1 MNDIS
6 TNLSKL
12 NIFQKM
18 KLRIWQN
25 SNKINLKSYSKQ
37 PQYIKYDETII
48 QKIVKDF
55 YYNKISE
62 EELFF
67 IPINKLVE
75 HLSCMEFKG
84 FDLNNSINEEKLSA
98 ESLVKILRL

>member
-1 MNDIS
+1 MNELS
-6 TNLSKL
+6 TKVNKI

-18 KLRIWQN
+18 RLRIWQN
-25 SNKINLKSYSKQ
+25 LNKINMKSYSKQ
-37 PQYIKYDETII
+37 PQYIKYDEIII

-55 YYNKISE
+55 YYNEISE

-67 IPINKLVE
+67 IPINKIVE
-75 HLSCMEFKG
+75 YLSCMKFEG
-84 FDLNNSINEEKLSA
+84 YDLNNSINVGKLSA